1 MNAGK
6 LLISRRFLMA
16 RILDATC
23 HQANRRLDAP
33 LFRRERS
40 TPRPTSASL
49 FASPSSFAIGH
60 ISLVETILLGSSKRH
75 DSGSTGGCKGRQ
87 TVFCAL
93 VRDSRGH
100 RNRVI
105 VHISQRVRRCLLLHW
120 QPRDHANGDALW
132 SYHRCR
138 VGRILRVSG
147 LRTDACDERC
157 GESRTT

>member
-1 MNAGK
+1 MRLAT
-6 LLISRRFLMA
+6 SRSDGLM
-16 RILDATC
+16 RC
-23 HQANRRLDAP
+23 
-33 LFRRERS
+33 FSRRERLAL
-40 TPRPTSASL
+40 RPPSARL
-49 FASPSSFAIGH
+49 FASPSSFAMGRV
-60 ISLVETILLGSSKRH
+60 SLAETILLRRSKRH
-75 DSGSTGGCKGRQ
+75 DSGTAGVCKGCHKPDANGRQ

-93 VRDSRGH
+93 VRDFRRH
-100 RNRVI
+100 RNRVS
-105 VHISQRVRRCLLLHW
+105 VHLSQRITRYLLLHW